1 MNESGQNFDQLKK
14 LMKLKQHEVPPPGF
28 FNHFSDGV
36 IARIRQ
42 GEGRSRGSMAERL
55 NDQAPWLVNFL
66 RLFEAKP
73 GVVGGFA
80 TSLCLLLLF
89 GVVLAERSETGP
101 QGPMFN
107 TAAANKTDTL
117 STGASPL
124 APNPELGGATLASNE
139 GGISI
144 STNASLQPVATL
156 FGQGGGSA
164 LFQPAGF
171 APAH

>member
-14 LMKLKQHEVPPPGF
+14 LLKLKQHEVPPPGF
-28 FNHFSDGV
+28 FNDFSREV
-36 IARIRQ
+36 ISRIEDNQ
-42 GEGRSRGSMAERL
+42 VRSRGSLAERL
-55 NDQAPWLVNFL
+55 EEQAPWLVTFL

-107 TAAANKTDTL
+107 TAAAEKPATQKT
-117 STGASPL
+117 SPL
-124 APNPELGGATLASNE
+124 APAAELGGNLASNE
-139 GGISI
+139 GGIAI

-156 FGQGGGSA
+156 FGQGMGNS

-171 APAH
+171 APAR